1 MRSRILI
8 ARDTLSVSC
17 SHPDAAVDP
26 SESAC
31 PPKLRTLSSL
41 FPVPSRL
48 LLLLPPVD
56 AVVVACGCPAS
67 SEETLRR
74 RLLCAAATAIGCRNG
89 LYMYQSPRR
98 RLSRARMQH
107 IMRGRY
113 LARAWPV
120 WTHAEGRSP
129 SAGKDEKKVYFGPTR
144 RPQSGPFVEPA
155 EWGVAPAPC
164 SQSLSLRFP
173 AKQPPLT
180 HRHSKSS
187 MTRPALRTPSRCK

>member
-56 AVVVACGCPAS
+56 AVEVACGCLSQAARS
-67 SEETLRR
+67 KRIRSQEGERET
-74 RLLCAAATAIGCRNG
+74 
-89 LYMYQSPRR
+89 
-98 RLSRARMQH
+98 H
-107 IMRGRY
+107 
-113 LARAWPV
+113 
-120 WTHAEGRSP
+120 TH
-129 SAGKDEKKVYFGPTR
+129 K
-144 RPQSGPFVEPA
+144 
-155 EWGVAPAPC
+155 
-164 SQSLSLRFP
+164 SL
-173 AKQPPLT
+173 
-180 HRHSKSS
+180 
-187 MTRPALRTPSRCK
+187 

>member
-56 AVVVACGCPAS
+56 AVEVACGCPAS

-74 RLLCAAATAIGCRNG
+74 RLLCAAATPAIGCRNG

-98 RLSRARMQH
+98 RISRARMQH

-113 LARAWPV
+113 LARV
-120 WTHAEGRSP
+120 HTRGCRNDG
-129 SAGKDEKKVYFGPTR
+129 AG
-144 RPQSGPFVEPA
+144 
-155 EWGVAPAPC
+155 
-164 SQSLSLRFP
+164 
-173 AKQPPLT
+173 
-180 HRHSKSS
+180 
-187 MTRPALRTPSRCK
+187 RTPTDDTAREMMRKKLESGLWAQPDGPSRAHSDF

>member
-8 ARDTLSVSC
+8 ARDTLSESC

-56 AVVVACGCPAS
+56 AVEVACSCPAS

-74 RLLCAAATAIGCRNG
+74 RLLCATATAVGCRNG

-98 RLSRARMQH
+98 RISRARMQH
-107 IMRGRY
+107 IMPGRY
-113 LARAWPV
+113 LARV
-120 WTHAEGRSP
+120 DTRGDRQDSKRAE
-129 SAGKDEKKVYFGPTR
+129 SA
-144 RPQSGPFVEPA
+144 
-155 EWGVAPAPC
+155 
-164 SQSLSLRFP
+164 
-173 AKQPPLT
+173 
-180 HRHSKSS
+180 KS
-187 MTRPALRTPSRCK
+187 